1 MGVNFLVLLM
11 VLTSAYG
18 FVQADD
24 PKALTPANK
33 ASGDSTADSAK
44 TAAAASQSSASVQR
58 SQDSVTTTADSLDN
72 QKKLYEY
79 IAYPM
84 LQIVTW
90 PLENILAPGVKLAL
104 YPTKAPL
111 RYFLN
116 ENVIDRTI
124 RLISFGDDDKIMMYP
139 TLNLAPGTGSFT
151 GLTLR
156 HRALFGRP
164 TEKMVAQGSLFVNGD
179 WKFRSYIIASD
190 MLGSGFTSKSSLI
203 LNRVKNTSVNQPGTN
218 RFWLFADTSNVV
230 SFALY
235 HRLVERLGVKS
246 SFVFRDNHYGE
257 APPQQDTLESNFF
270 RNDSGVFDPKFRGL
284 NKDWQDR
291 IVTVG
296 LFRDTR
302 NNNNIPLA
310 GSNFSVNY
318 HRHFTNAHHDFHGWE
333 GSWNGYYKL
342 GKEKYEISSE
352 EERHAG
358 RISVRKMLA
367 KMEYDKLKRELFN
380 RKVLALHVYGA
391 QTYEISGNHMPVYG
405 LQTLGNDTPMRGYS
419 GSRFRDYSV
428 ASWGAEYRFPV
439 MRLVDGIMFD
449 EFGVYGRTW
458 DQIDFLDN
466 LKNSWGFGI
475 RVRRPDIYLFR
486 AQLGFHGLH
495 GIQLNMSV
503 DEPF

>member
-1 MGVNFLVLLM
+1 MILA
-11 VLTSAYG
+11 SAYG
-18 FVQADD
+18 SAQAAAAPQAPPSP
-24 PKALTPANK
+24 PKASA
-33 ASGDSTADSAK
+33 DSTADSAK
-44 TAAAASQSSASVQR
+44 AAAAVSQTSASVQR
-58 SQDSVTTTADSLDN
+58 SEDSVTTTADSLDN
-72 QKKLYEY
+72 QIKLYEY

-190 MLGSGFTSKSSLI
+190 MFGSSFTSKSSLI

-235 HRLVERLGVKS
+235 HKLVERLGVKS

-257 APPQQDTLESNFF
+257 APPQQDTLESAFF
-270 RNDSGVFDPKFRGL
+270 RNEAGVFDPKFRGL
-284 NKDWQDR
+284 HKDWQDR
-291 IVTVG
+291 IVTAG

-310 GSNFSVNY
+310 GSNFNVNY
-318 HRHFTNAHHDFHGWE
+318 HRHFTNAHHDFQGWE
-333 GSWNGYYKL
+333 GTWNGYYKL

-358 RISVRKMLA
+358 RMSVRKMLA

-380 RKVLALHVYGA
+380 RKVLALHIYAA
-391 QTYEISGNHMPVYG
+391 QTYEIPGNHMPVYG

-449 EFGVYGRTW
+449 EFGVYGRSW